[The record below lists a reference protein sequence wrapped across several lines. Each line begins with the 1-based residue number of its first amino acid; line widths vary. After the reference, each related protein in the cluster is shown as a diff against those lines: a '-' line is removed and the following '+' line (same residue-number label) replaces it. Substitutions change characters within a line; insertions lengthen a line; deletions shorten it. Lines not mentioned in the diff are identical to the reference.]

1 VTLRFGRRFDRAKSG
16 RLVVA
21 LAPEEVDVLRQLAG
35 ELTDLFE
42 NPQADDAARD
52 RLFPHAYLDP
62 TEEDA
67 EAEWQRL
74 VHPDLVDQRLAALR
88 LLVDTLPA
96 STPSRGGRVE
106 TELDEEQETAWLGVL
121 NDARLALGSRLGV
134 TEEYDVDD
142 VARDDPLYVAWN
154 IYGWLTGL
162 QGELVQVLLGGVREP

>member
-1 VTLRFGRRFDRAKSG
+1 MTLRFGRRFERAKNG
-16 RLVVA
+16 RLAVA
-21 LAPEEVDVLRQLAG
+21 LAPEEVEVLRQLAG

-42 NPQADDAARD
+42 NPEADDAARD
-52 RLFPHAYLDP
+52 RLFPRAYLDP

-74 VHPDLVDQRLAALR
+74 VHPDLVDQRLAALQ

-96 STPSRGGRVE
+96 GAPARSGRVE

-134 TEEYDVDD
+134 TEDHDLE
-142 VARDDPLYVAWN
+142 VAPDDPLYVAWN
-154 IYGWLTGL
+154 IYGWLTGM
-162 QGELVQVLLGGVREP
+162 QGELVQVLLGSLREP